1 MAQRGRPKKVQ
12 SDVAQG
18 SESKAVSAPVSVTP
32 SPSKG
37 SDFDVVML
45 SNADDNTQVVTSV
58 ADLADKKIEELMRLA
73 VAQYDPKNSQ
83 YSASLNIAQTQS
95 ELTVDRINE
104 LAVGAQNDLTKTLDI
119 IGIIK
124 QYINKSDL
132 IGPVFD
138 ALQRNTNTEYKVT
151 YPDYSENRNK
161 SKKVKKAE
169 TVIDDFNRQINIEAV
184 IRDAIPMTYAEGT
197 YILYLRQ
204 KDTNWILDYYPLG
217 VAEISEYSV
226 DGNPVVLINISK
238 LTDALSNTMLL
249 DRRRK
254 PLFFKDVAEVI
265 EKNYPEEVFQ
275 AYKNRDTYAKLDV
288 NRTGVIRLNNMGGK
302 YGLSPIFR
310 ALNDAIYLDNLDNAD
325 MVNNKAKAKKIIWQK
340 LSDKL
345 LGNDG
350 EKTAYQEMMYAHN
363 NLMAAW
369 RLPVV
374 VVTSP
379 AYVDK
384 IEYVEPSVDLSNSE
398 KAKDYRTRIYST
410 LGISYMDT
418 QGGVSGVSVV
428 RTSLSQLLKVI
439 DSIADQL
446 ERIMERFYLIAFDAN
461 SIGREFLPT
470 VDILNSELLDLDLR
484 KSMAQF
490 MFTTLN
496 ASFKSAYS
504 MMNMDID
511 EEVARREFENENGY
525 DTIFAP
531 RITANTASGAG
542 GGGGSGTGDGV
553 TENTGGRSL
562 IEDPVAGEN
571 KQLEDQN
578 RYQDLKS
585 L

>member
-12 SDVAQG
+12 PTVAQ
-18 SESKAVSAPVSVTP
+18 SNETVSVTP

-83 YSASLNIAQTQS
+83 FSASLNIAQTQS

-104 LAVGAQNDLTKTLDI
+104 LAVGAQNDLTKTIEI

-161 SKKVKKAE
+161 SKQVKKAE
-169 TVIDDFNRQINIEAV
+169 TVIDDFNRQINIEAI

-197 YILYLRQ
+197 YIMYLRQ
-204 KDTNWILDYYPLG
+204 KDTNWIVDYYPMG
-217 VAEISEYSV
+217 VAEISDYSV

-238 LTDALSNTMLL
+238 LTDALSSTMLL

-265 EKNYPEEVFQ
+265 ENNYPEEVAL

-325 MVNNKAKAKKIIWQK
+325 MISNKAKAKKIIWQK
-340 LSDKL
+340 LDAKL
-345 LGNDG
+345 MGDNG
-350 EKTAYQEMMYAHN
+350 EKLGYQEMIYAHS
-363 NLMAAW
+363 NLMQAW

-374 VVTSP
+374 VATTP
-379 AYVDK
+379 PYVEK

-410 LGISYMDT
+410 LGLSFQDVV
-418 QGGVSGVSVV
+418 GVSGVSTI
-428 RTSLSQLLKVI
+428 RTSLSQMLKVI
-439 DSIADQL
+439 DAEAEQL
-446 ERIMERFYLIAFDAN
+446 ERIMERFYLVVLDAN

-490 MFTTLN
+490 LFMQLGSSYKT
-496 ASFKSAYS
+496 AYEMVS
-504 MMNMDID
+504 MDID
-511 EEVARREFENENGY
+511 SEVERREFENENGY

-531 RITANTASGAG
+531 RITANTASGASS
-542 GGGGSGTGDGV
+542 GGSNSSGGSGGTGDGV
-553 TENTGGRSL
+553 TEGTGGREL
-562 IEDPVAGEN
+562 IDDPVQGQD
-571 KQLEDQN
+571 KQLLDQE
-578 RYQDLKS
+578 RHSDLKN